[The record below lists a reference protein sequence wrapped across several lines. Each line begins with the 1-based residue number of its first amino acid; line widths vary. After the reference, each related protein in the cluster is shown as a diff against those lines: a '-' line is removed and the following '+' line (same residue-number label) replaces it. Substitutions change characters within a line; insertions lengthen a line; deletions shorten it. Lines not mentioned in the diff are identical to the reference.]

1 MSKNTEFEF
10 MYPDHKSLY
19 NCLVRGGIHTL
30 DELGQVTKR
39 QLYRIRNL
47 GRRKYEELLKL
58 AIDNNFE
65 YIFQDNDILDDLIE
79 MKKNGYSSPLKSSDP
94 KEDTSVERINPFIE
108 ARYRLGYHSRIEF
121 EDEIKLGRGTYYRWE
136 HGKSPATNNKATVA
150 VANFCAM
157 TGWTNEEFASKLAM
171 VYNWYRLG
179 CKVISPEWVD
189 TPKVLLADCIKTED
203 KSVEDET
210 ANLVEPNPLV
220 LWRLANGYSEIRMS
234 GKAGID
240 LERYKLMEA
249 GKEKPTFAEAEEIST
264 FTGIPITEIV
274 SFYDKDIQ
282 VIETSPVT
290 PEPEPETKPLLSK
303 STIDRLNDSLKKSGD
318 AILRSMSAVTKTVS
332 AEAFA
337 TKSPKIQTVEYG
349 GEVYPS
355 QVESNPPAEIDLSR
369 KILNI
374 VYGKL
379 SLEEYLQIIEILKYK
394 EV

>member
-79 MKKNGYSSPLKSSDP
+79 MKNNGYSSPLKSSDP
-94 KEDTSVERINPFIE
+94 KEDTSVDRINPFIE
-108 ARYRLGYHSRIEF
+108 ARYKLGYHSRTEF

-136 HGKSPATNNKATVA
+136 HGKSPTTNNKATIA

-157 TGWTNEEFASKLAM
+157 TGWTNEEFATKLAM

-179 CKVISPEWVD
+179 CKVISPTWVD

-220 LWRLANGYSEIRMS
+220 MWRLANGYSEIRMS

-240 LERYKLMEA
+240 LERYKLIEA
-249 GKEKPTFAEAEEIST
+249 GKEKPTYVEAEEISK
-264 FTGIPITEIV
+264 FTDIPITDII
-274 SFYDKDIQ
+274 SFYYNDKADDDFD
-282 VIETSPVT
+282 T
-290 PEPEPETKPLLSK
+290 PEPEPENKPLLSK
-303 STIDRLNDSLKKSGD
+303 STVERLNDSLKKSGE
-318 AILRSMSAVTKTVS
+318 AILRGMSAVAKTA
-332 AEAFA
+332 AETAI
-337 TKSPKIQTVEYG
+337 KLPKIQTVEYG